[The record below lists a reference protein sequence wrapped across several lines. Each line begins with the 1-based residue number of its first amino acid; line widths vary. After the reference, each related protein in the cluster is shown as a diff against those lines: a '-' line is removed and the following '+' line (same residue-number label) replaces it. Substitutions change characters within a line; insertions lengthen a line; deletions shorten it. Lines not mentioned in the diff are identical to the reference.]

1 MRTVKLPFY
10 LLIGFNLLT
19 LLIFISGPFTSDSG
33 NHLLAIGYILVNLLF
48 IWWGIK
54 SGLRRG
60 YKTTAIIRRYPLSDV
75 SNRILSIYM
84 VFFVATFLIKY
95 AYELNV
101 PVFDISGLVDRIIAG
116 IFDPLL
122 GYTRDRSYA
131 SYSWSLYVLISVFDG
146 VFFIVGMLCW
156 RKLSRFQKYLFVFL
170 AIIESL
176 KSMSTGSSFGEIK
189 MMTTLAMV
197 YLAGMKNETIEKRRV
212 GRILLYV
219 LTIVFVTLLIFG
231 HNMEGRAGGEFSDMT
246 VEHFNFN
253 TDSFINKYVI
263 SLFPMRIQN
272 LYVYICHYL
281 NNGYYNLE
289 YAFNCKFEWTY
300 FLGSNNA
307 KSHIFALLGF
317 DVEPL
322 NYQIKIFKEY
332 GVDPYIYWHSCYTW
346 IANDVSFFGVP
357 IVMYFVGKFCASAL
371 VMYRKHQDLLSGMV
385 FVIFANMIIFLFAN
399 NNYIANL
406 FYSFILVFPYWLFT
420 RYFKER

>member
-1 MRTVKLPFY
+1 M
-10 LLIGFNLLT
+10 
-19 LLIFISGPFTSDSG
+19 
-33 NHLLAIGYILVNLLF
+33 
-48 IWWGIK
+48 
-54 SGLRRG
+54 
-60 YKTTAIIRRYPLSDV
+60 
-75 SNRILSIYM
+75 
-84 VFFVATFLIKY
+84 ATFLIKY

-300 FLGSNNA
+300 FLGSNDA